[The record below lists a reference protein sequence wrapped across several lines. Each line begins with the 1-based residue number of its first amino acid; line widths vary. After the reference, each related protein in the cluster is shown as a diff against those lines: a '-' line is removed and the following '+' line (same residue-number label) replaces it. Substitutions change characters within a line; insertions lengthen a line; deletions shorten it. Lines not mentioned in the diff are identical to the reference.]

1 MPRKTAAAVKEVQP
15 DLLGARPQITK
26 PAAKPKAIIQKGD
39 DPKPEVAKPAV
50 NKGNLTLVKNNPAN
64 TLALLTE
71 AFKDPNFK
79 AENLKVVAELHKE
92 MVAEQARIDF
102 INAFFLMKQEM
113 PRINK
118 DGKIEIL
125 EKGQDGKRVAGRDK
139 VQQATPYATY
149 ENIREVI
156 DPILNRYGFSMWD
169 ETEPSADG
177 ARINVITHLDH
188 NNGHGRR
195 SIFPLPAEV
204 SGSKNNVQGW
214 GSSNSYGK
222 RYGAINLCN
231 IRTKAP
237 EDRDLD
243 GNKAK
248 VTKAGKP
255 VTSGGEVLVEAT
267 ANEAQVDVCTEDQ
280 IVKVREA
287 IEGCGVPEKTFL
299 DHFEIKKVS
308 QLPAKDYDDALR
320 ACKTYA
326 DKRKGA

>member
-1 MPRKTAAAVKEVQP
+1 MPRKTATAAKDQLQP
-15 DLLGARPQITK
+15 DLLGAAAPQAKTESK
-26 PAAKPKAIIQKGD
+26 AKPKAVVQKGD
-39 DPKPEVAKPAV
+39 APKPEIAKPAV
-50 NKGNLTLVKNNPAN
+50 NKGHLTLVKNNPAN
-64 TLALLTE
+64 TLALLTD

-79 AENLKVVAELHKE
+79 PENLKVVAELHEK
-92 MVAEQARIDF
+92 MVNEQARIDF
-102 INAFFLMKQEM
+102 INAFFLMKREL

-156 DPILNRYGFSMWD
+156 DPILDRFGFSMWD

-255 VTSGGEVLVEAT
+255 QMVEGKVLVDTPPADDE
-267 ANEAQVDVCTEDQ
+267 QVEVCSEQ
-280 IVKVREA
+280 QLLNVRDA
-287 IEGCGVPEKTFL
+287 IAACGVSDGAFCK
-299 DHFEIKKVS
+299 HFNIQKVS
-308 QLPAKDYDDALR
+308 QLPADRYQDAIV
-320 ACKTYA
+320 ACRNHK
-326 DKRKGA
+326 K